1 MDTLTHTGTGTT
13 RTFAGGLVRRTAL
26 DTPRRLVL
34 AAALV
39 ALLAAGFTVILAQGT
54 SAARGALSSMAAKT
68 GEVSATNDLYFR
80 LNDMDAQAANTLL
93 VGFHPTIEVPAS
105 SSASASMATYEKDRA
120 AASADL
126 QQIAANPNLAG
137 RYTRLLTAI
146 GGYEGL
152 VAQAVYIDQGAQNEA
167 PATPP
172 AAALALYRQASD
184 QMHTSVLPIAAD
196 VTAQDSANVDGM
208 YSADRGGAQLDA
220 VLVAMVGLLLA
231 GALVAAHW
239 YLGRRFRRILTPTL
253 ALAAA
258 LTVVVTGLGFSVLL
272 HEAQQLWVAKSEAF
286 DSINA
291 LTNARA
297 VAYDANADESRWLLD
312 PTGVLQSSYFAKV
325 EQVAGTQS
333 VNATD
338 AANDPTQY
346 YTALQQSVGALKL
359 NQGAN
364 SVTNVQL
371 RGLLGTELNNITFP
385 GEAQGAYTTTK
396 AFSAYVQDDATI
408 RADAER
414 SDLADAVRF
423 DVGTTAGESNA
434 TFYQYDQALL
444 GIIGINQNAFHGAI
458 GDGRSALGVW
468 TWLPYATGIA
478 VLALVGA
485 ALYPRLR
492 EYR

>member
-1 MDTLTHTGTGTT
+1 
-13 RTFAGGLVRRTAL
+13 
-26 DTPRRLVL
+26 VL

-39 ALLAAGFTVILAQGT
+39 AVLAAWFTAILGQGT
-54 SAARGALSSMAAKT
+54 SAARGALSSMSAKT

-93 VGFHPTIEVPAS
+93 VGFHPTIDVPAS

-120 AASADL
+120 AASGDL
-126 QQIAANPNLAG
+126 QQIAANPDLAG
-137 RYTRLLTAI
+137 RYTTLLTAI

-152 VAQAVYIDQGAQNEA
+152 IAQAVYIDQGAQNQA

-172 AAALALYRQASD
+172 AAVLALYREASG

-196 VTAQDSANVDGM
+196 VTAQDSTNVDGM
-208 YSADRGGAQLDA
+208 YSADRGGAQRDA
-220 VLVAMVGLLLA
+220 VLVALVGLLLA
-231 GALVAAHW
+231 GAVVAAHW
-239 YLGRRFRRILTPTL
+239 YLGRRFRRILTPAL
-253 ALAAA
+253 ALAAT
-258 LTVVVTGLGFSVLL
+258 LTVVVTGLGVSVLL
-272 HEAQQLWVAKSEAF
+272 HEAQQLRVAKSEAF

-297 VAYDANADESRWLLD
+297 VSYDANADESRWLLD
-312 PTGVLQSSYFAKV
+312 PTSALQSSYFAKV
-325 EQVAGTQS
+325 SQVAGIPS
-333 VNATD
+333 VNAAD
-338 AANDPTQY
+338 AANDPHLY
-346 YTALQQSVGALKL
+346 FDALQQDIAELKL
-359 NQGAN
+359 DQSAN
-364 SVTNVQL
+364 SVSNVQL

-385 GEAQGAYTTTK
+385 GEAQGAYATTK
-396 AFSAYVQDDATI
+396 AFSAYVQDDATL

-423 DVGTTAGESNA
+423 DVGTAAGESNA
-434 TFYQYDQALL
+434 AFYQYDQALL
-444 GIIGINQNAFHGAI
+444 GIIGINQNAFHAAI
-458 GDGRSALGVW
+458 DDGRSALGLW

-478 VLALVGA
+478 VLALVGV